1 METMSTSRKKA
12 GKSSKLFGQPEPEA
26 ANMQKMIWR
35 FLAIIAVLVWTV
47 AAGHPAA
54 PDFYAGKTLHIIV
67 GSAAGGG
74 FDIYSR
80 VIARHIGKHLPGH
93 PSVIVQNMPG
103 AGQLIAANHLYRV
116 AKPDGFT
123 VGNISGACSASTLG
137 TAGHRV

>member
-54 PDFYAGKTLHIIV
+54 EISMRARPCTSLSARQQEAASTFTLA
-67 GSAAGGG
+67 S
-74 FDIYSR
+74 S
-80 VIARHIGKHLPGH
+80 PG
-93 PSVIVQNMPG
+93 
-103 AGQLIAANHLYRV
+103 
-116 AKPDGFT
+116 
-123 VGNISGACSASTLG
+123 ISGSIFLG
-137 TAGHRV
+137 TRVSLCKTCPEPDN